1 MCGRFAQYQG
11 LADYLRELQAE
22 QDVVSGYDNHP
33 IARYNVAPGSRV
45 LVLHNAE
52 DGLRIAPCHWGWAPF
67 WAKDKR
73 PAPINARVETVTT
86 GKFFKALW
94 PQGRALVMADGWY
107 EWVADPLDAKRKQP
121 YFIRLKS
128 GAPMFMAALAE
139 VRPGLEPNEGDG
151 FVIITA
157 ASDAGMVD
165 IHDRRPLVLGAEHA
179 RMWIDPELSAVEA
192 ERVAREQCLPVEAFE
207 WFAVGRQVGNVRN
220 EGAELI
226 LPVVGAVVT
235 ARTEIPRHA
244 NKADSGDATGMTGP
258 K

>member
-22 QDVVSGYDNHP
+22 QDVVSGYDNQP

-52 DGLRIAPCHWGWAPF
+52 DGLRIDPCHWGWAPF

-107 EWVADPLDAKRKQP
+107 EWVADPQDPKRKQP

-139 VRPGLEPNEGDG
+139 VRVGLEANEGDG

-165 IHDRRPLVLGAEHA
+165 IHDRRPLVLGAEYA
-179 RMWIDPELSAVEA
+179 RMWIDPEVSAAEA
-192 ERVAREQCLPVEAFE
+192 ERVANEQCLSVEAFE
-207 WFAVGRQVGNVRN
+207 WFAVGREVGNVRN

-226 LPVVGAVVT
+226 LPVEGAVVT
-235 ARTEIPRHA
+235 PRDNLSIP
-244 NKADSGDATGMTGP
+244 DGD
-258 K
+258 